1 MVNIF
6 RWCENCI
13 VSLIDNNNNKID
25 NNNIDNNNKIDNN
38 KVFCYLKN
46 LFFLFIL

>member
-13 VSLIDNNNNKID
+13 VSLIDNNNNID

-38 KVFCYLKN
+38 KVFCYLKK